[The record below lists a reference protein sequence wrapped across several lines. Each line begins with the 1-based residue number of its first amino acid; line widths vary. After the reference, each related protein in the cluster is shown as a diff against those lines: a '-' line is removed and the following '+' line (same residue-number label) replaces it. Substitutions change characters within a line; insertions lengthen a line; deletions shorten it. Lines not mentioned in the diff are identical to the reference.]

1 MRAFLTLL
9 CSVFVCLGLT
19 GAAFGQSAPEVSE
32 GSLRKMAI
40 KTVMPTY
47 PADSIKRGST
57 GVSVSQ
63 LIFDE
68 AGVVIKVDI
77 LEAPDKSISDEIKKA
92 LQQWTFKPTR
102 WKDEN
107 GPPTK
112 IQGKLT
118 FYFVIEKGQARVE
131 NPKQF
136 K

>member
-1 MRAFLTLL
+1 
-9 CSVFVCLGLT
+9 
-19 GAAFGQSAPEVSE
+19 
-32 GSLRKMAI
+32 MAI

-47 PADSIKRGST
+47 PTDSINRGST
-57 GVSVSQ
+57 GVAVSQ

-92 LQQWTFKPTR
+92 LQQWTFRPSR
-102 WKDEN
+102 LRDEN

-118 FYFVIEKGQARVE
+118 FYFVVEKGQARVE